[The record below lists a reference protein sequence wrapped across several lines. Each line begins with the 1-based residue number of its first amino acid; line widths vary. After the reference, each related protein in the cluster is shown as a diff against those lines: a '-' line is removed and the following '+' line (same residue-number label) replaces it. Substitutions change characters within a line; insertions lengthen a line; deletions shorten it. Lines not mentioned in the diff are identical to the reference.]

1 MSSGESAVTNAAMT
15 LFGRS
20 AGLSLPGRKFMSCLA
35 RYSGIWLASFGFAG
49 PMLLPSGPWHAAQT
63 SLAIFCPLARSAFGR
78 GSPASA
84 APAAKV
90 AAANAEQS
98 FMDSPL
104 STSGW
109 CPACCPATGR
119 PKKAAILP
127 ALPRRCDAMSL
138 FQNATYVASAH
149 RLQDLPPP
157 GGPEIAFAG
166 RSNAGKSSAIN
177 ALANRTRLAFVS
189 KTPGR
194 TQTINLFRLTGGGI
208 LADLPGYG
216 YAKVP
221 EALRRHWEATLSAY
235 LQTRTSLRGLALV
248 MDARHPLT
256 ERDELMLAWF
266 RPTGRPI
273 HVLLTKAD
281 KLTRGAAA
289 ATLARVREHLR
300 TLRGNYTAQLFSSLD
315 RTGLEEAEAVFA
327 GWLEAGSGDGN
338 KKAPGQRGKPGAK
351 CLSD

>member
-1 MSSGESAVTNAAMT
+1 
-15 LFGRS
+15 
-20 AGLSLPGRKFMSCLA
+20 
-35 RYSGIWLASFGFAG
+35 
-49 PMLLPSGPWHAAQT
+49 
-63 SLAIFCPLARSAFGR
+63 
-78 GSPASA
+78 
-84 APAAKV
+84 
-90 AAANAEQS
+90 
-98 FMDSPL
+98 
-104 STSGW
+104 
-109 CPACCPATGR
+109 
-119 PKKAAILP
+119 
-127 ALPRRCDAMSL
+127 MSL

-157 GGPEIAFAG
+157 GAPEIAFAG

-194 TQTINLFRLTGGGI
+194 TQTINLFRLAGGGI

-235 LQTRTSLRGLALV
+235 LQTRASLCGLALV

-256 ERDELMLAWF
+256 ERDELMLGWF

-281 KLTRGAAA
+281 KLTRSAAA
-289 ATLARVREHLR
+289 ATLTGVGERLHA
-300 TLRGNYTAQLFSSLD
+300 LRGNYTAQLFSSVD
-315 RTGLEEAEAVFA
+315 RTGIEEAEAVFA
-327 GWLEAGSGDGN
+327 GWLGMPPGEGN

-351 CLSD
+351 RLND